1 MHWTAVILAAYA
13 AGLVEF
19 WRLCRAA
26 PLMADDTP
34 VPYPS
39 RWSQPSIHVIAQPRI
54 PIQPTTT
61 SSTTARIAVEP
72 WRANRR

>member
-26 PLMADDTP
+26 PLIADDTP
-34 VPYPS
+34 VPYPFEVES
-39 RWSQPSIHVIAQPRI
+39 AEHPRHR
-54 PIQPTTT
+54 P
-61 SSTTARIAVEP
+61 A
-72 WRANRR
+72 